1 MFACTTI
8 FHGMFVSHFGNF
20 IFSSDFVNEP
30 VKGLKK
36 SVKELDPRFLVDGVA
51 RGTESLAR
59 HTVGGFADS
68 ASLLTETFSKNMAV
82 LTLDRRYA
90 QKRDRKTTLRLNSET
105 DVTLAGGVESG
116 FIKLVQ
122 GFRDG
127 VTGVVKAPIRGA
139 EKRGIEG
146 FAKGVGKGLL
156 GLLVKPIIGISDAAT
171 DVMIGVKRT
180 VEDTHAQAQ
189 NLALASNQFRPRR
202 PMYGRDKVLRPY
214 NFEDSAAATLMLR
227 SRCAGENYLGHL
239 DLGDRVALLSVHRMV
254 LIGAN
259 GQEMLVL
266 KYKHVSSVEVRP
278 IPLADGSNG
287 WGIII
292 LLNTPRRNG
301 SDIEVISCKTKE
313 EAMKLSSQIKRGTN
327 LVANESG

>member
-1 MFACTTI
+1 MY
-8 FHGMFVSHFGNF
+8 SY
-20 IFSSDFVNEP
+20 SDFVAEP

-36 SVKELDPRFLVDGVA
+36 SVKELDPTYLVDGVA

-59 HTVGGFADS
+59 HAVGGFADS

-90 QKRDRKTTLRLNSET
+90 QKRDRGRSLRLNADT
-105 DVTLAGGVESG
+105 NVTLAGGVESG

-122 GFRDG
+122 GFMDG

-146 FAKGVGKGLL
+146 FAKGIGKGLL

-171 DVMIGVKRT
+171 DVMIGVKSS
-180 VEDTHAQAQ
+180 VENNAAQRQ
-189 NLALASNQFRPRR
+189 NLALTSNQFRPRR

-214 NFEDSAAATLMLR
+214 KLEDAAAATLMLR
-227 SRCAGENYLGHL
+227 TRCGGENYLSHM
-239 DLGDRVALLSVHRMV
+239 DMGDRVALSSVRR
-254 LIGAN
+254 LILLGRS
-259 GQEMLVL
+259 GQEVLAL
-266 KYKHVSSVEVRP
+266 KYNHVSKVEVRA
-278 IPLADGSNG
+278 IPQEDGSEG

-292 LLNTPRRNG
+292 ILNTPRRNG
-301 SDIEVISCKTKE
+301 SEVEVVSCKTRDQ
-313 EAMKLSSQIKRGTN
+313 AMELCSHIKRGMD
-327 LVANESG
+327 LVANDML

>member
-1 MFACTTI
+1 MEF
-8 FHGMFVSHFGNF
+8 FE
-20 IFSSDFVNEP
+20 SDFVIEP
-30 VKGLKK
+30 MKGLKK
-36 SVKELDPRFLVDGVA
+36 SVKELDPSFLVDGVA

-90 QKRDRKTTLRLNSET
+90 QKRDRKRTLRLSSGV
-105 DVTLAGGVESG
+105 DVTLVGGVESG

-122 GFRDG
+122 GFVDG

-146 FAKGVGKGLL
+146 FAKGTLKGLL
-156 GLLVKPIIGISDAAT
+156 GLLVKPMIGISDAAT

-180 VEDTHAQAQ
+180 VEDSNAHQQ

-202 PMYGRDKVLRPY
+202 PMYGKDKVLRPY
-214 NFEDSAAATLMLR
+214 DFDDAAAATLMLR
-227 SRCAGENYLGHL
+227 TRCAGENYLSHL
-239 DLGDRVALLSVHRMV
+239 DLGDRVALCSVNRIV

-259 GQEMLVL
+259 GQEMFAL
-266 KYKHVSSVEVRP
+266 KYKHVSSMEVQP

-301 SDIEVISCKTKE
+301 SDIEVISCKSKE
-313 EAMKLSSQIKRGTN
+313 AAMKLYSQIKRGT
-327 LVANESG
+327 LL